1 MSTLTEKTKSFK
13 KTAKEHEAIRLL
25 KGEALSILLYGG
37 SRSGKTFM
45 LLYAIIVR
53 ALKHKSRHLVLRLHF
68 NHVKT
73 SVWHDTLPKVI
84 ELACPHLSVKWNRS
98 DYYVEFPN
106 GSEIWIGGLDDKSR
120 TEKVLGTEYSTIFFN
135 ECSQLTYDSTQTALS
150 RLAENSGLV
159 NKAYY
164 DCVSGDTILDG
175 QTETIAVLARKGK
188 PIPIYT
194 SRGIEIASA
203 PWMNGRGMMYLIET
217 AAGQKIEI
225 TASHRVWTKEGWKR
239 AENITI
245 GQPILCSDERPLLCD
260 VRGVPSQMR
269 RVQDSRESCYKC
281 RRQCGGLFL
290 QAATHGLAYL
300 ASSFC
305 EVRHSQSDR
314 RDLRHDESSFYK
326 AHQRILAIR
335 HILHNPACHVLLFL
349 EFFSQLVYMGRCVC
363 LRAFELSQQICPFCQ
378 RSRVASY
385 LSEPCQELHLAVPS
399 SSASLPSDTPDES
412 SCFFSPVVA
421 VKQTTTKPFY
431 TLEVPIARHYI
442 AQGIVS
448 HNCNPPNKKHWLH
461 EMFLDGIEPEEKQ
474 PYEHPEQYAS
484 LLMNPIDNKENLP
497 DGYIET
503 ILGGLSRRKR
513 ERFLLGLWRSSV
525 EGALWSED
533 DILRLSQPPVMD
545 RIVIGVDPATTS
557 GEKSDETGIIVAGKS
572 GDRFIVLEDLSDRYS
587 PNAWANKVIEAY
599 DEWQADCVVAEVN
612 NGGDMVEAT
621 LRTAD
626 KNVSYQKVWATRK
639 KAVRAEPIEAL
650 YEQKRCFHC
659 GVFPELEDQ
668 MCSWEQGKTK
678 KEMGFSPD
686 RMDAMVWAATA
697 LMIKKGKKK
706 ARAF

>member
-1 MSTLTEKTKSFK
+1 LSTLTEKTKSFK

-164 DCVSGDTILDG
+164 D
-175 QTETIAVLARKGK
+175 
-188 PIPIYT
+188 
-194 SRGIEIASA
+194 
-203 PWMNGRGMMYLIET
+203 
-217 AAGQKIEI
+217 
-225 TASHRVWTKEGWKR
+225 
-239 AENITI
+239 
-245 GQPILCSDERPLLCD
+245 
-260 VRGVPSQMR
+260 
-269 RVQDSRESCYKC
+269 
-281 RRQCGGLFL
+281 
-290 QAATHGLAYL
+290 
-300 ASSFC
+300 
-305 EVRHSQSDR
+305 
-314 RDLRHDESSFYK
+314 
-326 AHQRILAIR
+326 
-335 HILHNPACHVLLFL
+335 
-349 EFFSQLVYMGRCVC
+349 
-363 LRAFELSQQICPFCQ
+363 
-378 RSRVASY
+378 
-385 LSEPCQELHLAVPS
+385 
-399 SSASLPSDTPDES
+399 
-412 SCFFSPVVA
+412 
-421 VKQTTTKPFY
+421 
-431 TLEVPIARHYI
+431 
-442 AQGIVS
+442 
-448 HNCNPPNKKHWLH
+448 CNPPNKKHWLH